1 MKKLTPSDPETHSPD
16 IAAENI
22 ARLRELFPDLITEGA
37 EGVSVNLDVLKQL
50 VGDRTVTDTQEKYG
64 LNWHGKRQAR
74 QIALTPST
82 GTLRPYPEE
91 SVEWKTTQNLFLE
104 GDNLEILKLLQK
116 PYAGKVKLMY
126 WDPPY
131 NTGSDFVYPDN
142 YQDNIK
148 NYLEITGQVGEMGR
162 LASNSEASGRY
173 HTEWLNMMY
182 PRMKLAKNLLSPQG
196 IFTMSID
203 DNEVA
208 NAISI
213 LDEIF
218 GTECFVAAIHVHMST
233 VQGQKVRAAKS
244 GNIVKNGE
252 YILVYSKDG
261 HKNIGISPLLDPSQ
275 YDPHYS
281 IWLTSNGDKR
291 YISPLTEAICK
302 DDQIFKH
309 LLAIGL
315 VSDKSGIRKMI
326 NENLRTAYA
335 ASAQFR
341 KWIHEN
347 SNNIARIHD
356 SIELKDESLPDGLS
370 INEGEAVSYRS
381 SEREYLL
388 TKSSG
393 KIVQLIVISE
403 KISNADSFENE
414 ICVTTIRGDWWPSF
428 YLDMGNVSKEGGVKY
443 PSGKKPLRLIKQ
455 IVKFITKDDDI
466 IIDMFSGSG
475 TTGHAVMS
483 QNCSDGGK
491 RRYILAQLPEP
502 LDPSNK
508 EQKDSV
514 LFCDSLG
521 KPRRIS
527 ELTKERLRRSA
538 QSIREENPLF
548 AGDLGFRVFKLAS
561 TNIREWEP
569 DRENLEESLESS
581 VDHLKTDRTE
591 QDILFELLLKLGL
604 DLTVQIETKQPGGH
618 ELHSIGSGSLFV
630 CLSKEVPQA
639 DVAKLAESIIAW
651 HIELNPAGETTI
663 VFRDSAFADDVAKT
677 NLTAILDQAGLSNV
691 RSL

>member
-16 IAAENI
+16 ITAENI
-22 ARLRELFPDLITEGA
+22 SRLRELFPELITEGA

-50 VGDRTVTDTQEKYG
+50 VGDRTVTDAQEKYG

-82 GTLRPYPEE
+82 GTLRPCPEE
-91 SVEWKTTQNLFLE
+91 SVDWETTQNLFLE

-148 NYLEITGQVGEMGR
+148 NYLKITGQIGEMGR

-182 PRMKLAKNLLSPQG
+182 PRLKLAKNLLSPMG

-203 DNEVA
+203 DHEVS

-281 IWLTSNGDKR
+281 IWLTSKGDKR
-291 YISPLTEAICK
+291 FISPLTEAICK
-302 DDQIFKH
+302 DEQIFKH

-347 SNNIARIHD
+347 SSNIARIHD
-356 SIELKDESLPDGLS
+356 SIELEDESLPNGSS
-370 INEGEAVSYRS
+370 INEGEAVTYRS

-388 TKSSG
+388 TKSNG
-393 KIVQLIVISE
+393 KIVQLIGISE
-403 KISNADSFENE
+403 KISTSDSFENE
-414 ICVTTIRGDWWPSF
+414 ICVTTIRGDWWPGF

-455 IVKFITKDDDI
+455 IVKFVTKDNDI
-466 IIDMFSGSG
+466 IVDMFSGSG

-514 LFCDSLG
+514 SFCDSLG
-521 KPRRIS
+521 KPRSIA

-538 QSIREENPLF
+538 KSIREENPLF

-569 DRENLEESLESS
+569 DRENLEGSLEAS

-604 DLTVQIETKQPGGH
+604 DLTVPIEEKTIGKH
-618 ELHSIGSGSLFV
+618 KLHAIGAGALFV
-630 CLSKEVPQA
+630 CLSREIPKGEIEKIA
-639 DVAKLAESIIAW
+639 DGIISW
-651 HIELNPAGETTI
+651 HKDLNPAGETTI